1 MAHFRKSNSS
11 PTPIFSNNNNTNT
24 SSNAAAGPLKKPSG
38 PKFELTPEQV
48 ADIQEAF
55 ALFDKEG
62 TGTISTKE
70 LKIAM
75 RALGFEPKKEEIKKM
90 ISEISKDNSG
100 LLTYK
105 DFLHLVTQKMADKDS
120 KEEIL
125 KAFRLFDEDNTGKIS
140 FANLRSVAVEL
151 GENIADEEIQE
162 MINEADKDGDG
173 EINEEE
179 FLHIMKKTSLY

>member
-1 MAHFRKSNSS
+1 MAHFQKSNSS
-11 PTPIFSNNNNTNT
+11 PTSFTNNNSNIPNT
-24 SSNAAAGPLKKPSG
+24 SGGPMKKPSG
-38 PKFELTPEQV
+38 PKFELMPEQI

-55 ALFDKEG
+55 ALFDKEN
-62 TGTISTKE
+62 TGSISSKE

-90 ISEISKDNSG
+90 ISEINKDNSG
-100 LLTYK
+100 LITYK
-105 DFLHLVTQKMADKDS
+105 DFLYLVTQKMADKDS

-140 FANLRSVAVEL
+140 LANLRSVAIEL

>member
-1 MAHFRKSNSS
+1 MKTFIHVFQAHFRKSNSS
-11 PTPIFSNNNNTNT
+11 PTPIINNNNNTTVNN
-24 SSNAAAGPLKKPSG
+24 SSHGAAGPMKKPSG
-38 PKFELTPEQV
+38 PKFELTPEQI

-62 TGTISTKE
+62 NGTISTKE

-90 ISEISKDNSG
+90 ISEISKDKDNSG

-140 FANLRSVAVEL
+140 FANLRSVAIEL
-151 GENIADEEIQE
+151 GENIADEEIQVN
-162 MINEADKDGDG
+162 ILNLWIDNDR
-173 EINEEE
+173 
-179 FLHIMKKTSLY
+179 